1 MQWPNSLGNLLDV
14 EARSRLRS
22 TQTSALLAHTSI
34 ASVIST
40 VAALVLAM
48 YLAPT
53 VGTAAAYTW
62 FVLKLVVALPRFAIG
77 QKRIRR
83 RWESDVPKLNR
94 VVLASLTIDGAVWG
108 LAGVWCGSMH
118 SEAIAGLLLG
128 CLSSV
133 AMLATFGLQVQ
144 QTATAAYVVP
154 IMLPLGIALVAR
166 GDMLGFTGAGGTVLV
181 LIQSLVTGYASERR
195 VTREFIAQEQL
206 RKAFDERSA
215 ALKLASETSEN
226 LQDALFEVQ
235 RQSSVKALFL
245 GTMSHELRTPLHGIL
260 GLTDLVLKS
269 VEGEDVRKKLNL
281 VTSSAEH
288 LLELIGALLEVSRI
302 DAGKLVL
309 HEASFDLAKELRTM
323 AELYAIRAHSKGIGF
338 EARLTLPNS
347 IWVRGDAG
355 RLRQILHNLLGN
367 AIKFTKRGLVTLN
380 GEERDGMFI
389 FEIVDTGTGISADDL
404 PHIFEAF
411 RQTRATA
418 PRTEDGTGLGLTIA
432 RELARAMGG
441 DISVS
446 SAVGVGSRFA
456 FAASLRR
463 VPAAD
468 VPERVQTTPLPILK
482 QRFRVLLVEDN
493 EVNAMIA
500 QAHLDRCG
508 LVTIRAR
515 DGKEAVAEA
524 FGESRPDL
532 ILMDYRMPLMD
543 GPAACREIR
552 AIEEDR
558 HQARVPIIAL
568 TASPSEEDRRE
579 CMRAGMDGFLSKP
592 FTADELVEAI
602 RAAQEDERIRLRDHP
617 LYEFAL
623 SLDDTDGDFL
633 CHDGNTIH

>member
-1 MQWPNSLGNLLDV
+1 MGWPSPLGNSLDR
-14 EARSRLRS
+14 EARGRLRS
-22 TQTSALLAHTSI
+22 TQTSALLAHTSV

-40 VAALVLAM
+40 LAALVLAM

-53 VGTAAAYTW
+53 VGAVAAYTW
-62 FVLKLVVALPRFAIG
+62 FVLKLAVALPRAG
-77 QKRIRR
+77 MGHARIRR
-83 RWESDVPKLNR
+83 IWHSDVTKLNR
-94 VVLASLTIDGAVWG
+94 AVLASLTIDGAVWG
-108 LAGVWCGSMH
+108 LAGVWCVGLH

-128 CLSSV
+128 CLSSIAV
-133 AMLATFGLQVQ
+133 LATFGLQVQ

-154 IMLPLGIALVAR
+154 IMLPLGIALAAR
-166 GDMLGFTGAGGTVLV
+166 GDVLGVTGAGGALLI
-181 LIQSLVTGYASERR
+181 LIQTLVTGFASERR

-206 RKAFDERSA
+206 RTALHERSA
-215 ALKLASETSEN
+215 ALKLASETSTN
-226 LQDALFEVQ
+226 LQEALFEVQ

-260 GLTDLVLKS
+260 GLTELALTK
-269 VEGEDVRKKLNL
+269 VEDQDVRKKLNL

-309 HEASFDLAKELRTM
+309 HEAPFDIAKELRTM

-338 EARLTLPNS
+338 EVRMPLPKS
-347 IWVRGDAG
+347 LWVHGDAG

-380 GEERDGMFI
+380 VEERDRMFV
-389 FEIVDTGTGISADDL
+389 FEIIDTGTGISAEDL

-441 DISVS
+441 DISVT
-446 SAVGVGSRFA
+446 SAVGVGSRFM
-456 FAASLRR
+456 FGASLNR
-463 VPAAD
+463 VAATD
-468 VPERVQTTPLPILK
+468 VPERVGPTPLPILK

-500 QAHLDRCG
+500 QAHLDRYG
-508 LVTIRAR
+508 IVTIRAR

-524 FGESRPDL
+524 FGENRPDL

-552 AIEEDR
+552 AVEDER
-558 HQARVPIIAL
+558 LLARVPIIAL
-568 TASPSEEDRRE
+568 TASPSEDDQRE
-579 CMRAGMDGFLSKP
+579 CMRAGMDGFLAKP

-602 RAAQEDERIRLRDHP
+602 RAAQEEQRIRLRDHP

-623 SLDDTDGDFL
+623 SLDDTDGDIV
-633 CHDGNTIH
+633 CRDGNTIH